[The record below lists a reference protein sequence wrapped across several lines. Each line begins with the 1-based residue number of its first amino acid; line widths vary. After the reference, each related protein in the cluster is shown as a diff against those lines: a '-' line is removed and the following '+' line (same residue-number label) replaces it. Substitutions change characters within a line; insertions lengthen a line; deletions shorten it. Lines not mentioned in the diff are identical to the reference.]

1 MILKKNQSL
10 YMIILYTSIYYFKIF
25 KLLSRDFK
33 IFIWRVS
40 MSPFFP
46 SDMKL
51 QENSLP
57 DDDVPPS
64 PSKGVV
70 STDIGPAQN
79 LHHALWTLGPQCSEE
94 EVFDSI
100 WRLVMYL
107 RYWKG
112 GSDRTCITSCPAKS
126 ISPQL
131 VPVPCSQR
139 PKRSQQYS
147 PDPWYPLWFIS
158 GTLMYPD
165 VLGFFWFYRNR
176 MGVPGPHGSPLCKS
190 IP

>member
-1 MILKKNQSL
+1 
-10 YMIILYTSIYYFKIF
+10 
-25 KLLSRDFK
+25 
-33 IFIWRVS
+33 

-79 LHHALWTLGPQCSEE
+79 LHHALWTLGPHCSEE

-112 GSDRTCITSCPAKS
+112 GSDRTWIKDPRVVRRKASGLNWYQCLVRKDPRDPNS
-126 ISPQL
+126 IL
-131 VPVPCSQR
+131 LTLDIPCDLSQ
-139 PKRSQQYS
+139 
-147 PDPWYPLWFIS
+147 
-158 GTLMYPD
+158 
-165 VLGFFWFYRNR
+165 
-176 MGVPGPHGSPLCKS
+176 GP
-190 IP
+190 